1 MLSSDPL
8 VDSSC
13 SCVSSTVG
21 LFTVRL
27 LYVLCLP
34 TFAKWPFFQHLLQFA
49 SVDGHLCIGDHFGA
63 LQNLHGR
70 FPKVLFFGFA
80 PNFSIRCIGS
90 SFIIYFSFVE
100 NNDSGIVFF
109 FLCVYFVSIFH
120 SFSLIPVFF
129 SPNFIPYILPI
140 NTVIYLEIKNSSAE
154 MVLKLQSFSISIIR
168 LQTFSGVSSSDC
180 FGR

>member
-49 SVDGHLCIGDHFGA
+49 SVDGHLCIGDQFGA

-109 FLCVYFVSIFH
+109 LFFFVCVFCFNISFVFFNS
-120 SFSLIPVFF
+120 SVFSLL
-129 SPNFIPYILPI
+129 ILSRI
-140 NTVIYLEIKNSSAE
+140 FCRLIQSYTWRLRTLR
-154 MVLKLQSFSISIIR
+154 LKWY
-168 LQTFSGVSSSDC
+168 
-180 FGR
+180 